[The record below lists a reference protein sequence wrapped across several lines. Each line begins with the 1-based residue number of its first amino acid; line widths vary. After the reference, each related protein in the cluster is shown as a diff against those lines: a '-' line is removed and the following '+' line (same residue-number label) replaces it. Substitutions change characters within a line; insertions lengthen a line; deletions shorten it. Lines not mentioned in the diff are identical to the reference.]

1 MNHAMQ
7 SILPSE
13 RLIDIAVVVLLT
25 AIIVIW
31 LILPIP
37 LAVMLWIRW

>member
-1 MNHAMQ
+1 MQ